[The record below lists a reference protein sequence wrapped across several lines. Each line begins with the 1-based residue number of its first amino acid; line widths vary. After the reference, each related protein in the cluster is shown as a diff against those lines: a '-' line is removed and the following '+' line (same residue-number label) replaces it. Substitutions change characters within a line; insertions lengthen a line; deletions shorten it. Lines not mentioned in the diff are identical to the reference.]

1 MQTRIVVAGL
11 LFLWSGCNAIATNSV
26 HAQAGTQSHA
36 LDPVTVRTQSWE
48 IRFSP
53 IGGVPVE
60 WNIIDPRY
68 ASAGGRAN
76 GDGAVPLIDVA
87 LGGAGIERPFSLV
100 FPDDDLSKRVNEA
113 HYTLEES
120 RERGRRILSFS
131 TFIPDLALEVVKRYS
146 IPEQGFEARF
156 MVTLSRSASAGGQI
170 MDEGVDPVGISLGP
184 GLGGPAALL
193 AGLSGSL
200 YSYVNAFY
208 RSDGEVTSVPI
219 DAEETSI
226 ELDTSGGSIRWG
238 GLHNRYFM
246 MALIPDPDASP
257 AGAFQSGT
265 VELDKRLSE
274 LAGVADEALPLYP
287 RIVLFATPRGSA
299 TESPMNLSYVVYAG
313 PKDRNILGATPYK
326 LDDILF
332 NGLWHWLRW
341 ISLLLMSV
349 LDWLH
354 GWVGSWGLAI
364 LALAV
369 VVRILIFPIA
379 QVALKK
385 NAKMVADQAMLKPL
399 IKEAQ
404 ARHKGDLVKSHEATM
419 EIYREHGVSPHAAF
433 GGCLPVLIQIP
444 IFIAL
449 FNLLGQ
455 DIGLRGASF
464 LGIDDLSRPDQLFA
478 LGFTIPLLGSHFNL
492 LPAIMGVSMVMV
504 TNLTFPPGADSAQ
517 KRSQNRNMSILAIV
531 FFVLF
536 YPFPSGL
543 LLYWITSNLLQFLQQ
558 RYVNKAIAREA
569 PAAA

>member
-1 MQTRIVVAGL
+1 MQARIVVAGL
-11 LFLWSGCNAIATNSV
+11 LFLWSGCNAFAARSV
-26 HAQAGTQSHA
+26 HAYADTQIHA

-60 WNIIDPRY
+60 WNIIDPQY
-68 ASAGGRAN
+68 ASADGRTNGG
-76 GDGAVPLIDVA
+76 GTVPLIDVA
-87 LGGAGIERPFSLV
+87 LGEAGIERPFSLV
-100 FPDDDLSKRVNEA
+100 FPDDDLSKRVNDA
-113 HYTLEES
+113 VYALEQS

-131 TFIPDLALEVVKRYS
+131 TFIPDLALRVVKRYS

-156 MVTLSRSASAGGQI
+156 MVTLSRSASAASQI
-170 MDEGVDPVGISLGP
+170 FGEGVDLGISLGP
-184 GLGGPAALL
+184 GLGAPATRL

-200 YSYVNAFY
+200 YSYVNAVY
-208 RSDGEVTSVPI
+208 RSDGEVRSVSV
-219 DAEETSI
+219 DAEESSI
-226 ELDTSGGSIRWG
+226 ELDTAGGSIQWG

-246 MALIPDPDASP
+246 MALIPDREASQ
-257 AGAFQSGT
+257 AAAFRSGT
-265 VELDKRLSE
+265 VELNDRLAE
-274 LAGVADEALPLYP
+274 LADVADEALPLYP
-287 RIVLFATPRGSA
+287 RIVLFATSREPA
-299 TESPMNLSYVVYAG
+299 TESPMQLSYVVYAG
-313 PKDRNILGATPYK
+313 PKDRDILGATPYN

-332 NGLWHWLRW
+332 NSLWRWLRW

-349 LDWLH
+349 LGWLH

-385 NAKMVADQAMLKPL
+385 NAKMVADQAKLKPL
-399 IKEAQ
+399 IKEVQ

-419 EIYREHGVSPHAAF
+419 EIYREHGVNPHAAF

-464 LGIDDLSRPDQLFA
+464 LGIDDLSRPDQLFS
-478 LGFTIPLLGSHFNL
+478 LGFTIPLLGGHFNL
-492 LPAIMGVSMVMV
+492 LPAIMAVSMVMV
-504 TNLTFPPGADSAQ
+504 TNLTTPPGADSAQ

-558 RYVNKAIAREA
+558 RYVNRAMT
-569 PAAA
+569 PA

>member
-1 MQTRIVVAGL
+1 MMQARIVATGL
-11 LFLWSGCNAIATNSV
+11 LFLCSSCNAFTSGNAHVGADS
-26 HAQAGTQSHA
+26 QSHT
-36 LDPVTVRTQSWE
+36 LDAVTVRTQSWE

-60 WNIIDPRY
+60 WNIIDPHY
-68 ASAGGRAN
+68 ASAGGREN
-76 GDGAVPLIDVA
+76 GGGGVPLIDVPSV
-87 LGGAGIERPFSLV
+87 GTGIERPFSLV
-100 FPDDDLSKRVNEA
+100 FPDDELSKRVNEA

-131 TFIPDLALEVVKRYS
+131 TYIPNLALEVVKRYS
-146 IPEQGFEARF
+146 IPDTGFEARF
-156 MVTLSRSASAGGQI
+156 TVTLSRPLSAADQAD
-170 MDEGVDPVGISLGP
+170 DERVNLGITLGP
-184 GLGGPAALL
+184 GLGAPAARL

-200 YSYVNAFY
+200 YSYVDAFY
-208 RSDGEVTSVPI
+208 RSGGEVSTVSIDGEE
-219 DAEETSI
+219 ASI
-226 ELDTSGGSIRWG
+226 EFGTSDGPIQWG

-246 MALIPDPDASP
+246 VALIPDSDASQG
-257 AGAFQSGT
+257 AAFQSGR
-265 VELDKRLSE
+265 VEVDSRLTE
-274 LAGVADEALPLYP
+274 LAGVAQEELSLYP
-287 RIVLFATPRGSA
+287 RIVLFATAQVPA
-299 TESPMNLSYVVYAG
+299 TGRPVNFSYVVYAG
-313 PKDRNILGATPYK
+313 PKDRDLLSATPYE

-332 NGLWHWLRW
+332 NNLWHWLRW

-349 LDWLH
+349 LNWLH

-364 LALAV
+364 LTLAV

-385 NAKMVADQAMLKPL
+385 NAKMIADQAKLKPL
-399 IKEAQ
+399 ITASQAQ
-404 ARHKGDLVKSHEATM
+404 HKGDIVKSHEATM

-449 FNLLGQ
+449 FNLLGE

-464 LGIDDLSRPDQLFA
+464 LGIHDLSRPDHLFA
-478 LGFTIPLLGSHFNL
+478 LGFTIPLLGDYFNL
-492 LPAIMGVSMVMV
+492 LPAIMAVSMVMV
-504 TNLTFPPGADSAQ
+504 TNLSNPPGADSAQ
-517 KRSQNRNMSILAIV
+517 KRNQNRSMSILAVV

-558 RYVNKAIAREA
+558 SYVNYAIAREA
-569 PAAA
+569 PASA